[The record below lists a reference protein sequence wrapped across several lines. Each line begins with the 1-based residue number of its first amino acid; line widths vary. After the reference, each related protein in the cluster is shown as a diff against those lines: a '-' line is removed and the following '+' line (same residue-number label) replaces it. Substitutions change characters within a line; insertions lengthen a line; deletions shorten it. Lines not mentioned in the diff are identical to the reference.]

1 LVIENELM
9 VFGHKLL
16 LNRKPI
22 HSLWFSLV
30 LCANTAVQL
39 ECFIVFHQD
48 NL

>member
-9 VFGHKLL
+9 VFGHK
-16 LNRKPI
+16 PT